1 MGEVTR
7 IQSAKVEDPEVP
19 QSNKPQVTDAT
30 CDKCKQL
37 VFRLCA
43 SLWPWYTSMNPILF
57 LNLFFIFVNLL

>member
-19 QSNKPQVTDAT
+19 QSNEPQVTDAI

-37 VFRLCA
+37 VFRLCV
-43 SLWPWYTSMNPILF
+43 LHCGHGT
-57 LNLFFIFVNLL
+57 LL